1 MSEREQTSDSR
12 PSRCCS
18 SPLTVNLLIH
28 KYEGETLEGQP
39 HGEGAVSLAGG
50 HMYKGV
56 FSKGLMD
63 EHGVF
68 TWADGSKYEG
78 HFDSNVMMGHGMY
91 SWPDGSTYVGDIYYG
106 IRHGTGTYCGS
117 RGAIYKG
124 QWSQGKRQGKGA
136 IYYNQDKTSWFKGD
150 WVMNKIEGYGVRRY
164 LSGDVYEGE
173 WSNNQRHG
181 QGTMKWLQV
190 GQQYEGTWFNGV
202 QHGHGT
208 HTWFLK
214 REAGSRYSQS
224 NQYKGD
230 FACGQRH
237 GKGTFYYADGAVYE
251 GEWRKNKKHGKGK
264 FTVKNGKVF
273 QGEFV
278 DDRMIQLR
286 NDRPLPLLACDA
298 SSGLGLNMTLN
309 IDSLQLCLPDRQRW
323 DAELLAV
330 ELVVLRHSSDL
341 RGIYSFYSR
350 LGNARSPDNTF
361 MLSWMQ
367 LWRLLKDC
375 KVHHHGITLSQIEL
389 LTKGALEG
397 STSPF
402 TGILFYKFLSCL
414 VVVAYHIYHADMTAN
429 RDVLANSFSKLM
441 TSNILPNAK
450 NVKGFLFR
458 LQEHTHV
465 ALQYCRESWELYQAY
480 RTPAHSMTY
489 RELLL
494 IFKDFHLLD
503 DRLSTSTF
511 MEVISE
517 ETPEPSNTS
526 SLLILEITFLEF
538 FDALLGCAV
547 VKCCDE
553 RQMNSQECEISKTK
567 NTSQRNI
574 SEEAKDTSTIHIE
587 RMSDFQL
594 TGLESR
600 NEEERQSTFKNQT
613 GWEQRVHQ
621 FFDQVFLNAFEHQL
635 VKKMIKQKDL
645 SLKRQSLKV
654 LTGSQQ

>member
-164 LSGDVYEGE
+164 LSGDVYE
-173 WSNNQRHG
+173 
-181 QGTMKWLQV
+181 
-190 GQQYEGTWFNGV
+190 
-202 QHGHGT
+202 
-208 HTWFLK
+208 
-214 REAGSRYSQS
+214 
-224 NQYKGD
+224 
-230 FACGQRH
+230 
-237 GKGTFYYADGAVYE
+237 
-251 GEWRKNKKHGKGK
+251 
-264 FTVKNGKVF
+264 
-273 QGEFV
+273 GEFV

-511 MEVISE
+511 ME
-517 ETPEPSNTS
+517 
-526 SLLILEITFLEF
+526 ITFLEF

>member
-164 LSGDVYEGE
+164 LSGDVYE
-173 WSNNQRHG
+173 
-181 QGTMKWLQV
+181 
-190 GQQYEGTWFNGV
+190 
-202 QHGHGT
+202 
-208 HTWFLK
+208 
-214 REAGSRYSQS
+214 
-224 NQYKGD
+224 
-230 FACGQRH
+230 
-237 GKGTFYYADGAVYE
+237 
-251 GEWRKNKKHGKGK
+251 
-264 FTVKNGKVF
+264 
-273 QGEFV
+273 GEFV